1 MKQVRSRSKWPAGRG
16 GVPLEVRREMVVM
29 VRAGASWQSTAERF
43 GVTVRT
49 VARVMRD
56 SGGMP
61 PRWSARSPLRLSLD
75 ERVLIMVGLEQ
86 ARSFTAIAA
95 ELGRSTSTVSRD
107 VNANGGRAGYR
118 AVAVDVRGHG
128 RSEKK
133 EPYVW
138 ETFGRDLEELVTAL
152 GYDMN
157 TVEWAVRD
165 GVAYAIDFMNP
176 APDMDV
182 NSLTPAYFDWCVTK
196 MADLVIDRA
205 VNPRPQLAEMRWSG
219 LF

>member
-61 PRWSARSPLRLSLD
+61 PRWSARSPLRLSVD

-95 ELGRSTSTVSRD
+95 ELGRSPSTVSREIHRNRRNTD
-107 VNANGGRAGYR
+107 LAVHTLEDLA
-118 AVAVDVRGHG
+118 AVAEAMGLTRFTIYNYLNENRG
-128 RSEKK
+128 
-133 EPYVW
+133 
-138 ETFGRDLEELVTAL
+138 T
-152 GYDMN
+152 
-157 TVEWAVRD
+157 
-165 GVAYAIDFMNP
+165 
-176 APDMDV
+176 
-182 NSLTPAYFDWCVTK
+182 
-196 MADLVIDRA
+196 
-205 VNPRPQLAEMRWSG
+205 
-219 LF
+219 